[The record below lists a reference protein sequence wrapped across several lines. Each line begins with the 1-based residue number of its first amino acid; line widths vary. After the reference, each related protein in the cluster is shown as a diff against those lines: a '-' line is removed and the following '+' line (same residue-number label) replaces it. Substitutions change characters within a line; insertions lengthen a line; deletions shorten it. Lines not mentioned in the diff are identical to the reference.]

1 MNASMQWYFLF
12 WTLHKFNMI
21 LKVLILIKTISCDEN
36 EIPYSFLPE
45 SEAILVGD
53 VLSSYGLSEDMSL
66 IKSDVNMWT
75 LINTG

>member
-1 MNASMQWYFLF
+1 
-12 WTLHKFNMI
+12 MI

-66 IKSDVNMWT
+66 IKSDVSM
-75 LINTG
+75 